1 MTSGVW
7 WCAFSRCVGGALLLR
22 LLLMYLANRRREKVC
37 QQPKKALKR
46 EARVAVCK
54 EGRLHTKPASCADKL
69 TQGIAI
75 ARPQRADHSEVDRD
89 GWSAQLLRR
98 CGCTALVVVRSG
110 GRWWSVSLLLVIIVV
125 VELHHARCT
134 ALDCRSGGCGGGS
147 HESNRRLTITTIS
160 IVLVKD
166 RVRVG

>member
-7 WCAFSRCVGGALLLR
+7 WCAILAVWWWCSAAAVVVGIV
-22 LLLMYLANRRREKVC
+22 YLAKWRREKVR

-54 EGRLHTKPASCADKL
+54 EGRLHTKPASCADNL
-69 TQGIAI
+69 TQGIAV
-75 ARPQRADHSEVDRD
+75 ARPQRSDHSEVDRD
-89 GWSAQLLRR
+89 GWRAQLLRR

-110 GRWWSVSLLLVIIVV
+110 GRWWSVSLLLVIVV

-147 HESNRRLTITTIS
+147 QCNRHPITTIII